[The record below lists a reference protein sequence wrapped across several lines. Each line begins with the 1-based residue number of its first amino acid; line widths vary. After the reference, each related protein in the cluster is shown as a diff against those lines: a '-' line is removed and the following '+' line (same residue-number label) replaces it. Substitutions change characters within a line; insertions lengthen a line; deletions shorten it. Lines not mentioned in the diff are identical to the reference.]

1 MTPLWKRVFTI
12 PSWFVVTKPV
22 DGSKRTAA
30 VRPRGNW
37 MSSTSLATVPLVR
50 DVLFY
55 LFFLFFAVLFFAFE
69 GDFLLLV
76 FEAFFRLFL
85 VAIGRSPSSVVRKS
99 RRRHLWCL
107 TGLQ

>member
-1 MTPLWKRVFTI
+1 MTPLWKRVFNI

-22 DGSKRTAA
+22 DGSKRTTA

-37 MSSTSLATVPLVR
+37 MRSISLVKFPSYVA
-50 DVLFY
+50 FY

-85 VAIGRSPSSVVRKS
+85 VGIGRTPFSVIRKS
-99 RRRHLWCL
+99 RRRHLWYM